1 LGASQTEDKEKA
13 MGNRLGD
20 RIAIITGGAGGIG
33 TAVGRLFC
41 EEGASVALVD
51 RDAAM
56 LDAAAQEL
64 SRQVPDARVQTIAAD
79 ISTEEEAM
87 RAVQEVA
94 ARFGR
99 IDILVNNAGIREYW
113 PLAEAPAESWHKILG
128 VNLLSYA
135 FMAKAA
141 LPQLRLSGS
150 GSIVNISSTYG
161 VTGRVGMGQY
171 DATKAAILALTRT
184 LAFEEAGHGIRVNAV
199 CPGATLTPFHVRR
212 AQAKGLDAADLQ
224 QEHLQ
229 DCLMH
234 RWCDPREVAYP
245 ILWLAS
251 DEASYMTATT
261 LMVDGGRPVM

>member
-1 LGASQTEDKEKA
+1 
-13 MGNRLGD
+13 MGD
-20 RIAIITGGAGGIG
+20 RIRAKTAIITGGAGGIG

-56 LDAAAQEL
+56 LDAAQQEIL
-64 SRQVPDARVQTIAAD
+64 REMPDAQVQTIAAD
-79 ISTEEEAM
+79 VSTEEEAM
-87 RAVQEVA
+87 RAVQEVV

-113 PLAEAPAESWHKILG
+113 PLAEAPAESWQKIIG

-141 LPQLRLSGS
+141 LPHLRRSGRA
-150 GSIVNISSTYG
+150 SIVNISSTYG

-184 LAFEEAGHGIRVNAV
+184 LAFEEIGQGVRVNAV

-212 AQAKGLDAADLQ
+212 AQARGRDAADLQ
-224 QEHLQ
+224 QEQLQ

-234 RWCDPREVAYP
+234 RWCEPREVAYP

-251 DEASYMTATT
+251 DEASYMTAST

>member
-1 LGASQTEDKEKA
+1 MS
-13 MGNRLGD
+13 NRVRE

-41 EEGASVALVD
+41 EEGAYVALVD

-56 LDAAAQEL
+56 LEAAQQEII
-64 SRQVPDARVQTIAAD
+64 REVPNAQVQTVTAD
-79 ISTEEEAM
+79 VSTENETV
-87 RAVQEVA
+87 RAVQQVVS
-94 ARFGR
+94 RFGR

-113 PLAEAPAESWHKILG
+113 PLAEAPAESWQKIIG

-141 LPQLRLSGS
+141 LPYLRRSGS
-150 GSIVNISSTYG
+150 ASIVNISSTYG

-184 LAFEEAGHGIRVNAV
+184 LAFEEIGHGVRVNAV
-199 CPGATLTPFHVRR
+199 CPGATLTPFHVKR
-212 AQAKGLDAADLQ
+212 AQASGRDAEDLQ
-224 QEHLQ
+224 QEQLQ

-234 RWCDPREVAYP
+234 RWSEPREVAYP

-251 DEASYMTATT
+251 DEASYMTAST

>member
-1 LGASQTEDKEKA
+1 
-13 MGNRLGD
+13 MGNRVQD
-20 RIAIITGGAGGIG
+20 RIAVITGGAGGIG
-33 TAVGRLFC
+33 SAVGQVFC
-41 EEGASVALVD
+41 EEGASVVLVD
-51 RDAAM
+51 RDAAA
-56 LDAAAQEL
+56 LDAVANELRQAVPGAQVL
-64 SRQVPDARVQTIAAD
+64 TVAAD
-79 ISTEEEAM
+79 ISSEAEAI
-87 RAVQEVA
+87 RSVREAV

-99 IDILVNNAGIREYW
+99 VDMLVNNAGIREYW
-113 PLAEAPAESWHKILG
+113 PLAEAPAESWQKILS

-141 LPQLRLSGS
+141 LPALRESGT

-161 VTGRVGMGQY
+161 VTGRAGMGQY

-184 LAFEEAGHGIRVNAV
+184 LAFEEAPHGVRVNAV

-212 AQAKGLDAADLQ
+212 AQQKGRSAADLQ

-251 DEASYMTATT
+251 GEASYITATT

>member
-1 LGASQTEDKEKA
+1 
-13 MGNRLGD
+13 MGNRVQD
-20 RIAIITGGAGGIG
+20 RIAVITGGAGGIG
-33 TAVGRLFC
+33 SAVGQVFC
-41 EEGASVALVD
+41 EEGASVVLVD
-51 RDAAM
+51 RDAAA
-56 LDAAAQEL
+56 LDAVANELRQATPGAQVL
-64 SRQVPDARVQTIAAD
+64 TVAAD
-79 ISTEEEAM
+79 ISGEAEAI
-87 RAVQEVA
+87 RSVKEAV

-113 PLAEAPAESWHKILG
+113 PLAEAPAESWQKILG
-128 VNLLSYA
+128 VNLLSHA

-141 LPQLRLSGS
+141 LPSLRESGS

-161 VTGRVGMGQY
+161 VTGRSGMGQY

-184 LAFEEAGHGIRVNAV
+184 LAFEEAPHGVRVNAV

-212 AQAKGLDAADLQ
+212 AQQKGRSAADLQ
-224 QEHLQ
+224 EEHLQ

-251 DEASYMTATT
+251 GEASYITATT